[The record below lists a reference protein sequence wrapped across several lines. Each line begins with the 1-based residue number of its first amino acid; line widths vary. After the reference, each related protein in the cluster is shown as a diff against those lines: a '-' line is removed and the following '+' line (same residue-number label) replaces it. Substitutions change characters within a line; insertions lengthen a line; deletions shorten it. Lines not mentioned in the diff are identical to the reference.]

1 MSLIDR
7 GDYSIY
13 GVKKVK
19 SASSFIKMHAVKSA
33 KSRSVIMEAEAT
45 TLLKFIKG
53 NQKNQ
58 LVIPIYQRLYS
69 WEKEQCKE
77 LWDDII
83 KIGGNDKMDGHF
95 IGSILYVLDGITH
108 SDNALL
114 IIDGQQRLT
123 TITLLLTALRD
134 HLNDEDEFLE
144 KFSCQKIE
152 SDYLIN
158 SDKDGDKKFRLIL
171 SESDKDTL
179 LSLIDENRRK
189 PSEPS
194 SKIMENFKLF
204 EEWVSNT
211 NKLETIFKGLE
222 KLMIVWIALKKE
234 KNDPQL
240 IFESMNSKGIELTQ
254 TDLIRNY
261 IVMETEIEKQ
271 EGFYNKYW
279 RAMEEEFK
287 QNKKWF
293 DRFVRHY
300 LTIKTREI
308 PNINKVYVALKDYRQ
323 KEGIG
328 IEDLLKDLQKYCGYF
343 CQIVFKKEANKD
355 LNKALGFLVDLE
367 MDVIY
372 PLLLELYSD
381 YSDGVLSKADFIP
394 IIALIESYICRR
406 AVCGLG
412 TNSLNK
418 VFPSFTK
425 HIQKDEYFKSLK
437 AHFGYLT
444 EKQRFPNNDEFKKLF
459 ITIDFYHFKKRE
471 YFFERLENFER
482 KERVYTHEYTIEH
495 IMPQTLTE
503 DTKEWER
510 DLGENFKE
518 IHDKYLHTIGNL
530 TLTGYNSEYS
540 NKSFQEKR
548 DMEGGF
554 KDSPLRLNQG
564 LRDLKSFGEEE
575 IKKRANDL
583 ADLALKIWTYP
594 KLDAETLEKYKPK
607 KDKKEKK
614 VYDLNSYKF
623 GSHSRELFDI
633 LSKGIKALDEKIVE
647 NFNQDYISY
656 KFSKNFVDIVAQTK
670 DLKLYLNMPFY
681 ELQDEKNLARDM
693 TNKGHLGNGDIEVKL
708 ETKENI
714 PYCLGLIKQALEKQM
729 GGRNRQ

>member
-19 SASSFIKMHAVKSA
+19 SVSSFIKMHALKSA
-33 KSRSVIMEAEAT
+33 KSRSVIMEAKAMK
-45 TLLKFIKG
+45 LLDFIGKS
-53 NQKNQ
+53 QEKQ
-58 LVIPIYQRLYS
+58 LVIPIYQRVYS

-83 KIGGNDKMDGHF
+83 KVGGNDKMDGHF

-108 SDNALL
+108 SNNALL

-134 HLNDEDEFLE
+134 HWSDKHKE
-144 KFSCQKIE
+144 IE
-152 SDYLIN
+152 NHYLIN

-179 LSLIDENRRK
+179 LSLIDKDRRN

-194 SKIMENFKLF
+194 SKIVENFKLF
-204 EEWVSNT
+204 EEWVSKNT
-211 NKLETIFKGLE
+211 DKLETIFKGLE
-222 KLMIVWIALKKE
+222 KLMIVEIALE
-234 KNDPQL
+234 KGKDDPQL

-261 IVMETEIEKQ
+261 IIMETEIEKQ

-343 CQIVFKKEANKD
+343 CQIVFKKEADKD

-381 YSDGVLSKADFIP
+381 YSDGVLSKDDFRP
-394 IIALIESYICRR
+394 SIALIESYICRR

-437 AHFGYLT
+437 AHFGSLT
-444 EKQRFPNNDEFKKLF
+444 EKQRFPNNDEFKDRF
-459 ITIDFYHFKKRE
+459 ITIDFYKFKKNK
-471 YFFERLENFER
+471 YFFERLENFDT
-482 KERVYTHEYTIEH
+482 KEPINTKGLTIEH
-495 IMPQTLTE
+495 IMPKTLTE
-503 DTKEWER
+503 WEK

-530 TLTGYNSEYS
+530 TKTGYNTEYS

-548 DMEGGF
+548 GMEKGF
-554 KDSPLRLNQG
+554 KDSPLRLNRG

-614 VYDLNSYKF
+614 VYDLNSYNF

-633 LSKGIKALDEKIVE
+633 LRKGIKALDEKIVE

-656 KFSKNFVDIVAQTK
+656 KSSKNFVDIVVQTK
-670 DLKLYLNMPFY
+670 DLKLYLNMKFN

>member
-1 MSLIDR
+1 
-7 GDYSIY
+7 
-13 GVKKVK
+13 
-19 SASSFIKMHAVKSA
+19 
-33 KSRSVIMEAEAT
+33 MEANVT
-45 TLLKFIKG
+45 TLLKFIKD
-53 NQKNQ
+53 NQNNQ

-69 WEKEQCKE
+69 WEKEQCKQ

-83 KIGGNDKMDGHF
+83 KIGGDDKMDRHF
-95 IGSILYVLDGITH
+95 IGFILYVLDDITY
-108 SDNALL
+108 SNNTLL

-123 TITLLLTALRD
+123 TITLLLTALRN
-134 HLNDEDEFLE
+134 HLSDEYKFLE
-144 KFSCQKIE
+144 KFSRKEIE
-152 SDYLIN
+152 NDYLIN

-179 LSLIDENRRK
+179 LYLIDKDRRK

-194 SKIMENFKLF
+194 SKIVENFKFF
-204 EEWVSNT
+204 EEWIRKNT
-211 NKLETIFKGLE
+211 NQLETIFKGLE
-222 KLMIVWIALKKE
+222 KLMIVYIALE
-234 KNDPQL
+234 KGKDDPQL

-279 RAMEEEFK
+279 RAMEEEFE

-343 CQIVFKKEANKD
+343 CRIVFKKEADKD
-355 LNKALGFLVDLE
+355 DKLNKALGFLVDLE
-367 MDVIY
+367 MDVVY

-381 YSDGVLSKADFIP
+381 YNDGVLSKADFIP
-394 IIALIESYICRR
+394 IVALIESYICRR

-418 VFPSFTK
+418 VFLSFTK
-425 HIQKDEYFKSLK
+425 HIQKDEYFESLK
-437 AHFGYLT
+437 AHFGSLT
-444 EKQRFPNNDEFKKLF
+444 EKQRFPNNDEFKDCF
-459 ITIDFYHFKKRE
+459 ITIDFYKFKKRE
-471 YFFERLENFER
+471 YFFERLENLDR
-482 KERVYTHEYTIEH
+482 KERVYTHEYTTEH

-503 DTKEWER
+503 EWER

-530 TLTGYNSEYS
+530 TLTGYNHEYS
-540 NKSFQEKR
+540 NNSFQEKQG
-548 DMEGGF
+548 MEKGF

-564 LRDLKSFGEEE
+564 LRDLESFGEEE

-614 VYDLNSYKF
+614 VYDLSSYKF
-623 GSHSRELFDI
+623 SSHSRELFDI
-633 LSKGIKALDEKIVE
+633 LSKEIKALDERITE

-656 KFSKNFVDIVAQTK
+656 KFSKNFVDIIVQTK
-670 DLKLYLNMPFY
+670 DLKLYLNMKFN

-693 TNKGHLGNGDIEVKL
+693 TNKGHLGNGNIEVKL

-729 GGRNRQ
+729 GGRNKQ

>member
-1 MSLIDR
+1 
-7 GDYSIY
+7 
-13 GVKKVK
+13 
-19 SASSFIKMHAVKSA
+19 
-33 KSRSVIMEAEAT
+33 MEADVT
-45 TLLKFIKG
+45 TLLNFIKG

-69 WEKEQCKE
+69 WEKEQCKQ

-83 KIGGNDKMDGHF
+83 EIGGNDKMDGHF

-108 SDNALL
+108 SNNALL

-123 TITLLLTALRD
+123 TITLLLIALKN
-134 HLNDEDEFLE
+134 HLNDEVKRKE
-144 KFSCQKIE
+144 IE
-152 SDYLIN
+152 NHYLIN
-158 SDKDGDKKFRLIL
+158 SDEKGDKKFRLIL

-179 LSLIDENRRK
+179 LSLIDKDRRK

-194 SKIMENFKLF
+194 SKIVENFKLF

-211 NKLETIFKGLE
+211 DKLETIFKGLE
-222 KLMIVWIALKKE
+222 KLMVVEISLERGKD
-234 KNDPQL
+234 NPQL
-240 IFESMNSKGIELTQ
+240 IFESMNSTGKDLTQ

-261 IVMETEIEKQ
+261 ILMGLEPEKQ
-271 EGFYNKYW
+271 EIFYKKYW
-279 RAMEEEFK
+279 RAMEEDFK
-287 QNKKWF
+287 QDETLFNQ
-293 DRFVRHY
+293 FVRHY
-300 LTIKTREI
+300 LTIKTKI
-308 PNINKVYVALKDYRQ
+308 PNISKVYVALKDYRQ

-343 CQIVFKKEANKD
+343 CQIVFKKEADKD

-367 MDVIY
+367 MDVVY

-381 YSDGVLSKADFIP
+381 YSDGVLSKDDFTP
-394 IIALIESYICRR
+394 IIALIESYLCRR

-418 VFPSFTK
+418 VFPSFAR

-437 AHFGYLT
+437 VHFGYLT
-444 EKQRFPNNDEFKKLF
+444 EKQRFPNNDEFKNLF
-459 ITIDFYHFKKRE
+459 ITIDFYKFKKNK
-471 YFFERLENFER
+471 YFFERLENFDR
-482 KERVYTHEYTIEH
+482 KERVYTHECTIEH
-495 IMPQTLTE
+495 IMPQKLTE
-503 DTKEWER
+503 EWER
-510 DLGENFKE
+510 DLGENFQA

-530 TLTGYNSEYS
+530 TLTGYNPEYS

-548 DMEGGF
+548 DMEKGF

-564 LRDLKSFGEEE
+564 LRDLESFGEEE

-633 LSKGIKALDEKIVE
+633 LSKEIKALDERITE

-656 KFSKNFVDIVAQTK
+656 KFGKNFVDIVVQTK
-670 DLKLYLNMPFY
+670 DLKLYLNMEFN

>member
-1 MSLIDR
+1 
-7 GDYSIY
+7 
-13 GVKKVK
+13 
-19 SASSFIKMHAVKSA
+19 
-33 KSRSVIMEAEAT
+33 MEAKAT
-45 TLLKFIKG
+45 TLLEFMKE

-58 LVIPIYQRLYS
+58 FVIPIYQRLYS
-69 WEKEQCKE
+69 WEKEQCKQ

-83 KIGGNDKMDGHF
+83 KIGGNDKMGGHF
-95 IGSILYVLDGITH
+95 IGSILYVLDSITH
-108 SDNALL
+108 NNAVL

-134 HLNDEDEFLE
+134 HWSDKVER
-144 KFSCQKIE
+144 KKIE
-152 SDYLIN
+152 DHYLIN
-158 SDKDGDKKFRLIL
+158 SDKDGDEKFRLIL

-179 LSLIDENRRK
+179 LSLIDKDRRK

-194 SKIMENFKLF
+194 SKIVENFKLF

-211 NKLETIFKGLE
+211 DKLETIFKGLE
-222 KLMIVWIALKKE
+222 KLTIVWIALKKE
-234 KNDPQL
+234 KDDPQL
-240 IFESMNSKGIELTQ
+240 IFENMNSKGIELTQ
-254 TDLIRNY
+254 ADLIRNY
-261 IVMETEIEKQ
+261 IIMETEIEKQ
-271 EGFYNKYW
+271 EGFYNQYW
-279 RAMEEEFK
+279 RAMEEDFK
-287 QNKKWF
+287 QDKKLF

-300 LTIKTREI
+300 LTIKTRDI
-308 PNINKVYVALKDYRQ
+308 PKINKVYVALKDYRQ
-323 KEGIG
+323 KERIG

-343 CQIVFKKEANKD
+343 CQIVFKKEADKD

-381 YSDGVLSKADFIP
+381 YNDGVLSKADFRRS
-394 IIALIESYICRR
+394 IALIESYICRR

-437 AHFGYLT
+437 AHFGSLT
-444 EKQRFPNNDEFKKLF
+444 EKQRFPNNDEFKDCF
-459 ITIDFYHFKKRE
+459 ITIDFYRFKKRE
-471 YFFERLENFER
+471 YFFERLENSDG

-495 IMPQTLTE
+495 IMPQKLTE
-503 DTKEWER
+503 EWER
-510 DLGENFKE
+510 DLGENFQE
-518 IHDKYLHTIGNL
+518 IHNKYLHTIGNL

-540 NKSFQEKR
+540 NKSFKEKQG
-548 DMEGGF
+548 MEKGF
-554 KDSPLRLNQG
+554 KDSPLRLNQS
-564 LRDLKSFGEEE
+564 LRDLESFGEEE

-614 VYDLNSYKF
+614 VYDLSSYKF
-623 GSHSRELFDI
+623 GSHPRELFDI
-633 LSKGIKALDEKIVE
+633 LRKGIKALDEKIVE
-647 NFNQDYISY
+647 KFNKMCISY
-656 KFSKNFVDIVAQTK
+656 KFDTNFVSIVP
-670 DLKLYLNMPFY
+670 LKNGGLNLYLNMPFY
-681 ELQDEKNLARDM
+681 ELQDEKNLAKKA
-693 TNKGHLGNGDIEVKL
+693 KGNYGNGNIEVKL

>member
-1 MSLIDR
+1 MKAKAMKLLDFI
-7 GDYSIY
+7 G
-13 GVKKVK
+13 K
-19 SASSFIKMHAVKSA
+19 SQEK
-33 KSRSVIMEAEAT
+33 
-45 TLLKFIKG
+45 
-53 NQKNQ
+53 Q

-69 WEKEQCKE
+69 WEKEQCKQ

-95 IGSILYVLDGITH
+95 IGSIVFVHDGIYSTGH
-108 SDNALL
+108 NELL

-134 HLNDEDEFLE
+134 HWSDKRKEIEDH
-144 KFSCQKIE
+144 
-152 SDYLIN
+152 YLIN
-158 SDKDGDKKFRLIL
+158 SNKDGDKKFRLIL

-179 LSLIDENRRK
+179 LYLIDKDRRK
-189 PSEPS
+189 LSEPS
-194 SKIMENFKLF
+194 SKIVENFKLF

-211 NKLETIFKGLE
+211 DKETIFKGLE
-222 KLMIVWIALKKE
+222 KLMIVEIALE
-234 KNDPQL
+234 KGKDDPQL

-300 LTIKTREI
+300 LTIKTKEI

-328 IEDLLKDLQKYCGYF
+328 IEDLLKDLQKYCKYF
-343 CQIVFKKEANKD
+343 CRIVFKKEADKD

-381 YSDGVLSKADFIP
+381 YSDKVLLKDDFRRS
-394 IIALIESYICRR
+394 IALIESYICRR

-418 VFPSFTK
+418 VFPSFTRY
-425 HIQKDEYFKSLK
+425 IQKDEYFKSLE

-444 EKQRFPNNDEFKKLF
+444 NNQRFPNNDEFKDCF
-459 ITIDFYHFKKRE
+459 ITIDFYKFKKRE
-471 YFFERLENFER
+471 YFFERLENFDR
-482 KERVYTHEYTIEH
+482 KERVYTHEYTTEH
-495 IMPQTLTE
+495 IMPQTLTTE
-503 DTKEWER
+503 EWER
-510 DLGENFKE
+510 DLGENFQE

-530 TLTGYNSEYS
+530 TLTGYNTEYS

-548 DMEGGF
+548 GMEKGF
-554 KDSPLRLNQG
+554 KNSPLRLNQDLG
-564 LRDLKSFGEEE
+564 DLKSFGEEE
-575 IKKRANDL
+575 IKKRANVL

-614 VYDLNSYKF
+614 VYDLSSYKF

-633 LSKGIKALDEKIVE
+633 LSKEIKALDERITEK
-647 NFNQDYISY
+647 FNQVYISY
-656 KFSKNFVDIVAQTK
+656 KFSKNFVDIVVQTK
-670 DLKLYLNMPFY
+670 DLKLYLNMKFN

-693 TNKGHLGNGDIEVKL
+693 TNKHHSGNGGIEVKL

-729 GGRNRQ
+729 GGRNKQ

>member
-1 MSLIDR
+1 MKAD
-7 GDYSIY
+7 
-13 GVKKVK
+13 
-19 SASSFIKMHAVKSA
+19 
-33 KSRSVIMEAEAT
+33 AT
-45 TLLKFIKG
+45 PLLKFIKD

-58 LVIPIYQRLYS
+58 FVIPIYQRVYS
-69 WEKEQCKE
+69 WEKEQCKQ

-83 KIGGNDKMDGHF
+83 KIGGDDKMEGHF
-95 IGSILYVLDGITH
+95 IGSILYVLDGNTH
-108 SDNALL
+108 SSPLL

-123 TITLLLTALRD
+123 TITLLLIALRN
-134 HLNDEDEFLE
+134 HLSNEVKILE
-144 KFSCQKIE
+144 KFSRKKIE
-152 SDYLIN
+152 SYLIN

-179 LSLIDENRRK
+179 LSLIDKDRRK

-194 SKIMENFKLF
+194 LKIMENFKLF
-204 EEWVSNT
+204 EEWIRKNT
-211 NKLETIFKGLE
+211 DKLETIFKGLE

-234 KNDPQL
+234 KDDPQL

-261 IVMETEIEKQ
+261 IVMETEVEKQ
-271 EGFYNKYW
+271 EGFYNQYW
-279 RAMEEEFK
+279 RAMEEDFK
-287 QNKKWF
+287 QNETLF
-293 DRFVRHY
+293 NQFVRHY
-300 LTIKTREI
+300 LTIKIGKI
-308 PNINKVYVALKDYRQ
+308 PNEKRVYEAFKDYRQ

-328 IEDLLKDLQKYCGYF
+328 IEDLLKDLKKYCGYF
-343 CQIVFKKEANKD
+343 CQIAFKKEADKG
-355 LNKALGFLVDLE
+355 LNKALSFLVDLE
-367 MDVIY
+367 MDVVY

-381 YSDGVLSKADFIP
+381 YSDGVLSKQDFIP

-437 AHFGYLT
+437 AHFSYLT

-459 ITIDFYHFKKRE
+459 ITIDFYNFQKKK
-471 YFFERLENFER
+471 YFFERLENFDT
-482 KERVYTHEYTIEH
+482 KEPVNTKECTIEH

-503 DTKEWER
+503 EWKR
-510 DLGENFKE
+510 DLGGNFQA

-530 TLTGYNSEYS
+530 TLTGYNPKYS
-540 NKSFQEKR
+540 NKSFQEKQG
-548 DMEGGF
+548 MEKGF
-554 KDSPLRLNQG
+554 KDSPLSLNQS
-564 LRDLKSFGEEE
+564 LRDLESFGEKE

-594 KLDAETLEKYKPK
+594 NLDAETLEKYKPK
-607 KDKKEKK
+607 KDKEEKK
-614 VYDLNSYKF
+614 VYDLSSYNF

-633 LSKGIKALDEKIVE
+633 LSKEIKALDERITEK
-647 NFNQDYISY
+647 FNQEYISY
-656 KFSKNFVDIVAQTK
+656 MFDKNFVDIVVQEK
-670 DLKLYLNMPFY
+670 GLKLYLNMPFN

-708 ETKENI
+708 ETKESI
-714 PYCLGLIKQALEKQM
+714 PYCLGLIKQALEKQVD
-729 GGRNRQ
+729 GRNRQ

>member
-1 MSLIDR
+1 
-7 GDYSIY
+7 
-13 GVKKVK
+13 
-19 SASSFIKMHAVKSA
+19 
-33 KSRSVIMEAEAT
+33 MEANAT
-45 TLLKFIKG
+45 TLLNFIKD

-58 LVIPIYQRLYS
+58 LVIPIYQRVYS
-69 WEKEQCKE
+69 WEKEQCKQ

-83 KIGGNDKMDGHF
+83 KVGGDDKMDGHF

-134 HLNDEDEFLE
+134 HWSDKHKE
-144 KFSCQKIE
+144 IE
-152 SDYLIN
+152 NHYLIN

-179 LSLIDENRRK
+179 LSLIDKDRRK

-194 SKIMENFKLF
+194 LKIVENFKLF
-204 EEWVSNT
+204 EEWIRKNT

-222 KLMIVWIALKKE
+222 KLMIVEIALE
-234 KNDPQL
+234 KGKDDPQL
-240 IFESMNSKGIELTQ
+240 IFESMNSKGMELTQ

-261 IVMETEIEKQ
+261 IIMETEVEKQ

-279 RAMEEEFK
+279 RAMEEDFK
-287 QNKKWF
+287 QNKKLF

-300 LTIKTREI
+300 LTIKTGEI
-308 PNINKVYVALKDYRQ
+308 PNINKVYAALKDYRQ

-355 LNKALGFLVDLE
+355 LNKTLGFLVDLE

-381 YSDGVLSKADFIP
+381 YSDGVLSKDDFIP

-425 HIQKDEYFKSLK
+425 HIQKDEYFKSLE
-437 AHFGYLT
+437 AHFSDLT
-444 EKQRFPNNDEFKKLF
+444 EKQRFPNNDEFRNLF
-459 ITIDFYHFKKRE
+459 ITIDFYKFKKRE
-471 YFFERLENFER
+471 YFFERLENFDT
-482 KERVYTHEYTIEH
+482 KEPINTKGLTIEH
-495 IMPQTLTE
+495 IMPKTLTE
-503 DTKEWER
+503 WEK
-510 DLGENFKE
+510 DLGENFQE

-530 TLTGYNSEYS
+530 TKTGYNTEYS

-548 DMEGGF
+548 DMEKGF
-554 KDSPLRLNQG
+554 KDSPLRLNQS
-564 LRDLKSFGEEE
+564 LRNLKSFGEEE

-614 VYDLNSYKF
+614 VYDLSSYKF
-623 GSHSRELFDI
+623 GSHSRELFGI
-633 LSKGIKALDEKIVE
+633 LSKGIKAFDERITE

-656 KFSKNFVDIVAQTK
+656 KFSKNFVDIVVQTK
-670 DLKLYLNMPFY
+670 DLKLYLNMKFN
-681 ELQDEKNLARDM
+681 ELQDEKDLARDM

>member
-1 MSLIDR
+1 
-7 GDYSIY
+7 
-13 GVKKVK
+13 
-19 SASSFIKMHAVKSA
+19 
-33 KSRSVIMEAEAT
+33 MEAHAIP
-45 TLLKFIKG
+45 LLKFIKD

-58 LVIPIYQRLYS
+58 LVIPIYQRVYS
-69 WEKEQCKE
+69 WEKEQCKQ

-83 KIGGNDKMDGHF
+83 KIGGDDKMDGHF

-123 TITLLLTALRD
+123 TITLLLTALRN
-134 HLNDEDEFLE
+134 HLSDEVKRKE
-144 KFSCQKIE
+144 IE
-152 SDYLIN
+152 NHYLIN
-158 SDKDGDKKFRLIL
+158 SDKDSDKKFRLIL

-179 LSLIDENRRK
+179 LSLIDKDKRK

-204 EEWVSNT
+204 EEWIRKNT
-211 NKLETIFKGLE
+211 NQLETIFKGLE
-222 KLMIVWIALKKE
+222 KLMIVEIALE
-234 KNDPQL
+234 KGKDDPQL

-279 RAMEEEFK
+279 RAMEEEFEQSK
-287 QNKKWF
+287 REDLFNK
-293 DRFVRHY
+293 FVRHY

-308 PNINKVYVALKDYRQ
+308 PNINKVYVAFKDYQQR
-323 KEGIG
+323 EGIA

-343 CQIVFKKEANKD
+343 CQIVFKKEADKADKD
-355 LNKALGFLVDLE
+355 LNEALSFLVDLE
-367 MDVIY
+367 MDVVY
-372 PLLLELYSD
+372 PLLLELYRY
-381 YSDGVLSKADFIP
+381 YSDEVLSKDDFTP
-394 IIALIESYICRR
+394 IINLIESYIFRR

-425 HIQKDEYFKSLK
+425 HIQKFTKHIQKDEYFKSLK
-437 AHFGYLT
+437 AHFGSLT
-444 EKQRFPNNDEFKKLF
+444 EKQRFPNNDEFKDCF
-459 ITIDFYHFKKRE
+459 ITIDFYKFKKNR
-471 YFFERLENFER
+471 YFFERLENSKR
-482 KERVYTHEYTIEH
+482 RERVYTHEYTIEH
-495 IMPQTLTE
+495 IMPQKLTE
-503 DTKEWER
+503 EWKK
-510 DLGENFKE
+510 DLGENFQE
-518 IHDKYLHTIGNL
+518 IHNKYLHTIGNL
-530 TLTGYNSEYS
+530 TLTGYNSTYS
-540 NKSFQEKR
+540 NKSFKEKQG
-548 DMEGGF
+548 MEKGF
-554 KDSPLRLNQG
+554 KDSPLRLNQS
-564 LRDLKSFGEEE
+564 LRDLESFGEEE

-594 KLDAETLEKYKPK
+594 NLDAETLEKYKPK

-614 VYDLNSYKF
+614 VYDLSSYKF

-633 LSKGIKALDEKIVE
+633 LSKEIKALDERITE

-656 KFSKNFVDIVAQTK
+656 KFDKNFVDIVVQTK
-670 DLKLYLNMPFY
+670 DLKLYLNMKFN

-714 PYCLGLIKQALEKQM
+714 LYCLGLIKQALEKQM

>member
-1 MSLIDR
+1 MKAD
-7 GDYSIY
+7 
-13 GVKKVK
+13 
-19 SASSFIKMHAVKSA
+19 
-33 KSRSVIMEAEAT
+33 AT
-45 TLLKFIKG
+45 PLLKFIKD

-58 LVIPIYQRLYS
+58 LVIPIYQRVYS
-69 WEKEQCKE
+69 WEKEQCKQ

-83 KIGGNDKMDGHF
+83 KIGGNDKMDRHF
-95 IGSILYVLDGITH
+95 IGSILYVIHDAKYSNNT
-108 SDNALL
+108 LL

-123 TITLLLTALRD
+123 TITLLLTALRNHLSDEVKRKEIED
-134 HLNDEDEFLE
+134 H
-144 KFSCQKIE
+144 
-152 SDYLIN
+152 YLIN
-158 SDKDGDKKFRLIL
+158 SDKDSDKKFRLIL

-179 LSLIDENRRK
+179 LSLIDKDKRK

-204 EEWVSNT
+204 EEWIRKNT
-211 NKLETIFKGLE
+211 NQLETIFKGLE
-222 KLMIVWIALKKE
+222 KLMIVEIALE
-234 KNDPQL
+234 KGKDDPQL
-240 IFESMNSKGIELTQ
+240 IFESMNSKGMELAQ

-261 IVMETEIEKQ
+261 VVMETEIEKQ

-279 RAMEEEFK
+279 RAMEEDFK

-308 PNINKVYVALKDYRQ
+308 PNINKVYVAFKDYWQ

-343 CQIVFKKEANKD
+343 CRIVFKKEADKD

-406 AVCGLG
+406 AVCGIPPNG
-412 TNSLNK
+412 LNK
-418 VFPSFTK
+418 FFASFTK
-425 HIQKDEYFKSLK
+425 HIQKDEYFESLK
-437 AHFGYLT
+437 AYFGSLT
-444 EKQRFPNNDEFKKLF
+444 NNQRFPNNDEFKDCF
-459 ITIDFYHFKKRE
+459 ITIDFYKFKKRE
-471 YFFERLENFER
+471 YFFERLENFDR
-482 KERVYTHEYTIEH
+482 KERVYTHEYTTEH
-495 IMPQTLTE
+495 IMPQTLKE
-503 DTKEWER
+503 EWEK
-510 DLGENFKE
+510 DLGENFQA

-530 TLTGYNSEYS
+530 TLTGYNQKYS

-554 KDSPLRLNQG
+554 KDSPLRLNQS
-564 LRDLKSFGEEE
+564 LRDLESFGEEE

-594 KLDAETLEKYKPK
+594 NLNAETLEKYKPK

-633 LSKGIKALDEKIVE
+633 LSKEIKALDERITE

-656 KFSKNFVDIVAQTK
+656 KFSKNFVDIVVQTK
-670 DLKLYLNMPFY
+670 DLKLYLNIKFN

-693 TNKGHLGNGDIEVKL
+693 TNKGHLGNGNIEVKL

>member
-1 MSLIDR
+1 MRYNPLNQ
-7 GDYSIY
+7 
-13 GVKKVK
+13 GVLFMKADAMKLLDFIGK
-19 SASSFIKMHAVKSA
+19 SQEKQF
-33 KSRSVIMEAEAT
+33 
-45 TLLKFIKG
+45 
-53 NQKNQ
+53 
-58 LVIPIYQRLYS
+58 VIPIYQRVYS
-69 WEKEQCKE
+69 WEKEQCKQ
-77 LWDDII
+77 LWDDIV
-83 KIGGNDKMDGHF
+83 KTGGNDQIEGHF
-95 IGSILYVLDGITH
+95 IGSIVFVHDGIYTTSH
-108 SDNALL
+108 NELL

-123 TITLLLTALRD
+123 TITLLFIALRD

-144 KFSCQKIE
+144 KFSCQKIQNR
-152 SDYLIN
+152 YLIN
-158 SDKDGDKKFRLIL
+158 SDEKGNKKFRLIL
-171 SESDKDTL
+171 SESDRDTL

-194 SKIMENFKLF
+194 LKIMENFKLF
-204 EEWVSNT
+204 EEWIRKNT
-211 NKLETIFKGLE
+211 DKLETIFKGLD
-222 KLMIVWIALKKE
+222 KLMVVEISLERGKD
-234 KNDPQL
+234 NPQL
-240 IFESMNSKGIELTQ
+240 IFESMNSTGKDLTQ

-261 IVMETEIEKQ
+261 IIMETEIEKQ
-271 EGFYNKYW
+271 EDFYNQYW
-279 RAMEEEFK
+279 RAMEEDFK
-287 QNKKWF
+287 QNETLF
-293 DRFVRHY
+293 NQFVRHY

-308 PNINKVYVALKDYRQ
+308 PNINKVYEAFKRYQQER
-323 KEGIG
+323 G
-328 IEDLLKDLQKYCGYF
+328 IETEVLLQDLQKYCRFF
-343 CQIVFKKEANKD
+343 CQIVFKKEADKD
-355 LNKALGFLVDLE
+355 LNKALSFLVDLE

-381 YSDGVLSKADFIP
+381 YKDGVLSKQDFIP
-394 IIALIESYICRR
+394 IIYLIESYICRR

-425 HIQKDEYFKSLK
+425 KINKDQYLESIK

-459 ITIDFYHFKKRE
+459 ITIDFYSFKKKE

-503 DTKEWER
+503 EWER
-510 DLGENFKE
+510 DLGENFQA

-530 TLTGYNSEYS
+530 TKTGYNTEYS
-540 NKSFQEKR
+540 NRSFQEKQG
-548 DMEGGF
+548 MEKGF
-554 KDSPLRLNQG
+554 KDSPLRLNQS
-564 LRDLKSFGEEE
+564 LKDLESFGEKE
-575 IKKRANDL
+575 IEKRANDL
-583 ADLALKIWTYP
+583 ADWALKIWTYP

-607 KDKKEKK
+607 KEKK
-614 VYDLNSYKF
+614 VYDLSSYKF

-633 LSKGIKALDEKIVE
+633 LSKEIKALDERIAEK
-647 NFNQDYISY
+647 FNQEYISY
-656 KFSKNFVDIVAQTK
+656 MFDKNFVDIVVQDK
-670 DLKLYLNMPFY
+670 GLKLYLNMKFN

>member
-1 MSLIDR
+1 MKADS
-7 GDYSIY
+7 
-13 GVKKVK
+13 
-19 SASSFIKMHAVKSA
+19 
-33 KSRSVIMEAEAT
+33 T
-45 TLLKFIKG
+45 TLLNFIKD

-58 LVIPIYQRLYS
+58 LVIPIYQRVYS
-69 WEKEQCKE
+69 WEKEQCKQ

-83 KIGGNDKMDGHF
+83 KIGGDDKMDGHF

-108 SDNALL
+108 SNNALL

-134 HLNDEDEFLE
+134 HLIDEVKRKE
-144 KFSCQKIE
+144 IE
-152 SDYLIN
+152 DHYLIN

-179 LSLIDENRRK
+179 LSLIDKDKRK

-194 SKIMENFKLF
+194 SKIVENFKLF
-204 EEWVSNT
+204 EEWISKNT
-211 NKLETIFKGLE
+211 DKLETIFKGLE
-222 KLMIVWIALKKE
+222 KLMIVYIALKKGKDE
-234 KNDPQL
+234 PQL
-240 IFESMNSKGIELTQ
+240 IFESMNSKGMELAQ

-261 IVMETEIEKQ
+261 ILMGLEPEKQ
-271 EGFYNKYW
+271 KIFYNKYW
-279 RAMEEEFK
+279 RAMEEKFE
-287 QNKKWF
+287 QNKKLF

-308 PNINKVYVALKDYRQ
+308 PNISKVYVALKDYRQ

-343 CQIVFKKEANKD
+343 CQIAFKKEDDKE
-355 LNKALGFLVDLE
+355 LNNALSFLVDLE

-381 YSDGVLSKADFIP
+381 YKDRVLSKDDFKHS
-394 IIALIESYICRR
+394 IALIESYICRR
-406 AVCGLG
+406 AVCELG

-425 HIQKDEYFKSLK
+425 HIQKDEYFKSLE
-437 AHFGYLT
+437 AHFVYLT
-444 EKQRFPNNDEFKKLF
+444 NNQRFPNNDEFKDCF
-459 ITIDFYHFKKRE
+459 ITIDFYKFQKKE
-471 YFFERLENFER
+471 YFFKRLEIFDT
-482 KERVYTHEYTIEH
+482 KEPVNTQKCTIEH
-495 IMPQTLTE
+495 IMSQTLTAE
-503 DTKEWER
+503 EWKK
-510 DLGENFKE
+510 DLGENFQE
-518 IHDKYLHTIGNL
+518 IHNKYLHTIGNL
-530 TLTGYNSEYS
+530 TLTGYNQEYS

-548 DMEGGF
+548 DMEKGF
-554 KDSPLRLNQG
+554 KQSPLRLNQS

-607 KDKKEKK
+607 KDKEKK
-614 VYDLNSYKF
+614 VYDLSSYKF
-623 GSHSRELFDI
+623 SPHSRELFDI
-633 LSKGIKALDEKIVE
+633 LSKEIKALDERITEK
-647 NFNQDYISY
+647 FNQEYISCM
-656 KFSKNFVDIVAQTK
+656 FDKNFVDIVVQTK
-670 DLKLYLNMPFY
+670 DLKLYLNMPFN

-693 TNKGHLGNGDIEVKL
+693 TNKGHLGNGDVEVKL

-729 GGRNRQ
+729 GGKNRQ

>member
-1 MSLIDR
+1 MD
-7 GDYSIY
+7 
-13 GVKKVK
+13 
-19 SASSFIKMHAVKSA
+19 
-33 KSRSVIMEAEAT
+33 AEAT
-45 TLLKFIKG
+45 TLLEFFKQTQT
-53 NQKNQ
+53 NQF
-58 LVIPIYQRLYS
+58 VIPIYQRLYS
-69 WEKEQCKE
+69 WKKEQCE
-77 LWDDII
+77 QLWDDII
-83 KIGGNDKMDGHF
+83 KIGGNDKANGHF

-123 TITLLLTALRD
+123 TITLLFIALRN
-134 HLNDEDEFLE
+134 HLSDEVKRKE
-144 KFSCQKIE
+144 IE
-152 SDYLIN
+152 SYLIN
-158 SDKDGDKKFRLIL
+158 SKKDGDKKFRLIL

-179 LSLIDENRRK
+179 LSLIDKNKRK

-194 SKIMENFKLF
+194 VKIVENFELF
-204 EEWVSNT
+204 KKWINENT
-211 NKLETIFKGLE
+211 DKLETIFKGLE
-222 KLMIVWIALKKE
+222 KLMIVWIALE
-234 KNDPQL
+234 KGKDDPQL
-240 IFESMNSKGIELTQ
+240 IFESMNSKGMELVQ

-261 IVMETEIEKQ
+261 IIMETEVEKQ

-279 RAMEEEFK
+279 RAMEEDFK
-287 QNKKWF
+287 QNEKQDKKLF

-308 PNINKVYVALKDYRQ
+308 PNISKIYVALKDYRQ
-323 KEGIG
+323 KKGIG

-343 CQIVFKKEANKD
+343 CQIVFKKFKKEADKD
-355 LNKALGFLVDLE
+355 LNKALGFLVDLD
-367 MDVIY
+367 MDVVY

-381 YSDGVLSKADFIP
+381 YSDRVLSEDDFKHSID
-394 IIALIESYICRR
+394 LIESYICRR

-437 AHFGYLT
+437 AHFGSLT
-444 EKQRFPNNDEFKKLF
+444 EKQRFPNNDEFKDRF
-459 ITIDFYHFKKRE
+459 ITIDFYRFKKNI
-471 YFFERLENFER
+471 YFFERLENFDR

-495 IMPQTLTE
+495 IMPKKLTE
-503 DTKEWER
+503 EWER
-510 DLGENFKE
+510 DLGENFQE
-518 IHDKYLHTIGNL
+518 IHNKYLHTIGNL
-530 TLTGYNSEYS
+530 TLTGYNPEYG
-540 NKSFQEKR
+540 NKFFQEKQG
-548 DMEGGF
+548 MEKGF
-554 KDSPLRLNQG
+554 KDSPLRLNQS
-564 LRDLKSFGEEE
+564 LRKNLESFGEEE

-594 KLDAETLEKYKPK
+594 NLDAETLEKYKPK

-623 GSHSRELFDI
+623 SSHSRELFDI
-633 LSKGIKALDEKIVE
+633 LSKEIKALDEKIVE

-656 KFSKNFVDIVAQTK
+656 KFSKNFVDIVVQTEN
-670 DLKLYLNMPFY
+670 LKLYLNMKFN

>member
-1 MSLIDR
+1 MKADAIKLLDFI
-7 GDYSIY
+7 G
-13 GVKKVK
+13 K
-19 SASSFIKMHAVKSA
+19 SQEKQF
-33 KSRSVIMEAEAT
+33 
-45 TLLKFIKG
+45 
-53 NQKNQ
+53 
-58 LVIPIYQRLYS
+58 VIPIYQRVYS
-69 WEKEQCKE
+69 WEKEQCKR
-77 LWDDII
+77 LWDDIT
-83 KIGGNDKMDGHF
+83 KIGGDDKMDGHF
-95 IGSILYVLDGITH
+95 IGSILYVLDSITH
-108 SDNALL
+108 SNNALL

-144 KFSCQKIE
+144 KFSCQKIQNR
-152 SDYLIN
+152 YLIN
-158 SDKDGDKKFRLIL
+158 SDEKDDKRFKFIL
-171 SESDKDTL
+171 SEPDRDTL

-204 EEWVSNT
+204 EEWIRKNT
-211 NKLETIFKGLE
+211 NQLETIFKGLDR
-222 KLMIVWIALKKE
+222 LMVVKISLKRDKD
-234 KNDPQL
+234 NPQL
-240 IFESMNSKGIELTQ
+240 IFESMNSKGMELTQ

-271 EGFYNKYW
+271 ESFYNKYW
-279 RAMEEEFK
+279 RAMEEDFK
-287 QNKKWF
+287 QNETLF

-308 PNINKVYVALKDYRQ
+308 PNINKVYVAFKRYQQER
-323 KEGIG
+323 G
-328 IEDLLKDLQKYCGYF
+328 IETEVLLQDLQKYCGYF
-343 CQIVFKKEANKD
+343 CQIVFKKEADKD

-381 YSDGVLSKADFIP
+381 YSDRVLSKADFIP

-437 AHFGYLT
+437 AHFGSLT
-444 EKQRFPNNDEFKKLF
+444 EKQRFPKNDEFKNLF
-459 ITIDFYHFKKRE
+459 ITIDFYHFKKNE
-471 YFFERLENFER
+471 YFFERLENFDR
-482 KERVYTHEYTIEH
+482 KERVYTHEYTKEH
-495 IMPQTLTE
+495 IMSQKLTE
-503 DTKEWER
+503 EWEK
-510 DLGENFKE
+510 DLGENFQE

-530 TLTGYNSEYS
+530 TLTGYNPEYS
-540 NKSFQEKR
+540 NKSFQEKQG
-548 DMEGGF
+548 MEKGF
-554 KDSPLRLNQG
+554 KDSPLRLNQS
-564 LRDLKSFGEEE
+564 LRDLESFGEEE

-607 KDKKEKK
+607 KDKKENK
-614 VYDLNSYKF
+614 VYDLSSYKF

-633 LSKGIKALDEKIVE
+633 LNKEIKALDERITE

-656 KFSKNFVDIVAQTK
+656 KFSKNFVDIVVQTK
-670 DLKLYLNMPFY
+670 DLKLYLNMKFN

>member
-1 MSLIDR
+1 
-7 GDYSIY
+7 
-13 GVKKVK
+13 
-19 SASSFIKMHAVKSA
+19 
-33 KSRSVIMEAEAT
+33 MEADKN

-69 WEKEQCKE
+69 WEKEQCKQ

-95 IGSILYVLDGITH
+95 IGSILYVLDRITH
-108 SDNALL
+108 SNNALF

-123 TITLLLTALRD
+123 TITLLLIALRNHWSD
-134 HLNDEDEFLE
+134 KRKEIEDN
-144 KFSCQKIE
+144 
-152 SDYLIN
+152 YLIN

-171 SESDKDTL
+171 SEPDKDTL
-179 LSLIDENRRK
+179 LYLIDKDKRK

-194 SKIMENFKLF
+194 SKIVENFKLF
-204 EEWVSNT
+204 EEWIRKNT
-211 NKLETIFKGLE
+211 GKLETIFKGLE
-222 KLMIVWIALKKE
+222 KLMIVYIALKKE
-234 KNDPQL
+234 KYDPQL
-240 IFESMNSKGIELTQ
+240 IFESMNSKGMELAQ

-261 IVMETEIEKQ
+261 ILMGLEPEKQ
-271 EGFYNKYW
+271 EIFYKKYW
-279 RAMEEEFK
+279 RAMEEDFK
-287 QNKKWF
+287 QNETLF
-293 DRFVRHY
+293 NQFVRHY
-300 LTIKTREI
+300 LTIKTRDI
-308 PNINKVYVALKDYRQ
+308 PKINKVYVALKDYRQ

-343 CQIVFKKEANKD
+343 CQIVFKKEADKD

-437 AHFGYLT
+437 AYFGSLT
-444 EKQRFPNNDEFKKLF
+444 EKQRFPNNDEFKNLF
-459 ITIDFYHFKKRE
+459 ITIDFYKFKKNM
-471 YFFERLENFER
+471 YFFKRLENFDT
-482 KERVYTHEYTIEH
+482 KEPVNTQECTIEH
-495 IMPQTLTE
+495 IMPKKPME
-503 DTKEWER
+503 GWER
-510 DLGENFKE
+510 DLGENFQE
-518 IHDKYLHTIGNL
+518 IHNKYLHTIGNL
-530 TLTGYNSEYS
+530 TLTGYNNEYS
-540 NKSFQEKR
+540 NKSFQGKQGMEK
-548 DMEGGF
+548 GY

-564 LRDLKSFGEEE
+564 LRDLESFGEEE

-607 KDKKEKK
+607 KDKKEKE
-614 VYDLNSYKF
+614 VYDLSSYKF
-623 GSHSRELFDI
+623 SSHSRELFDI
-633 LSKGIKALDEKIVE
+633 LSKGIKALDERITE

-656 KFSKNFVDIVAQTK
+656 RFSKNFVDIVVQNK
-670 DLKLYLNMPFY
+670 DLKLYLNMKFN

>member
-1 MSLIDR
+1 
-7 GDYSIY
+7 
-13 GVKKVK
+13 
-19 SASSFIKMHAVKSA
+19 
-33 KSRSVIMEAEAT
+33 MEADAT
-45 TLLKFIKG
+45 TLLNFIKD

-69 WEKEQCKE
+69 WEKEQCKQ
-77 LWDDII
+77 LWDDIV
-83 KIGGNDKMDGHF
+83 KTGGSDQIEGHF
-95 IGSILYVLDGITH
+95 IGSILYVLDRITH
-108 SDNALL
+108 SNNVLF
-114 IIDGQQRLT
+114 IIDGQQRLA
-123 TITLLLTALRD
+123 TIMLLLTALRD
-134 HLNDEDEFLE
+134 HWSDKREEIEDH
-144 KFSCQKIE
+144 
-152 SDYLIN
+152 YLIN

-171 SESDKDTL
+171 SDSDKDTL
-179 LSLIDENRRK
+179 FSLIDKNRRE

-194 SKIMENFKLF
+194 SKIVENFKLF

-222 KLMIVWIALKKE
+222 KLVIVYIALE
-234 KNDPQL
+234 KGKYDSQL
-240 IFESMNSKGIELTQ
+240 IFESMNLKGIELTQ

-261 IVMETEIEKQ
+261 IVMETEVEKR

-279 RAMEEEFK
+279 RTMEEEFK
-287 QNKKWF
+287 QNKKLF

-300 LTIKTREI
+300 LTIKTRV
-308 PNINKVYVALKDYRQ
+308 PNINKVYVALKRYQQER
-323 KEGIG
+323 G
-328 IEDLLKDLQKYCGYF
+328 IETEVLLQDLQKYCGYF
-343 CQIVFKKEANKD
+343 CRIVFKKEADKD

-425 HIQKDEYFKSLK
+425 HIQKDEYFKSLE
-437 AHFGYLT
+437 AHFGFLT
-444 EKQRFPNNDEFKKLF
+444 EKQRFPNNDEFKNSF
-459 ITIDFYHFKKRE
+459 ITIDFYKFQKRE
-471 YFFERLENFER
+471 YFFERLENFDR

-495 IMPQTLTE
+495 IMPKTLTE
-503 DTKEWER
+503 EWER
-510 DLGENFKE
+510 DLGENFQE
-518 IHDKYLHTIGNL
+518 IHNKYLHTIGNL
-530 TLTGYNSEYS
+530 TLTGYNSTYK
-540 NKSFQEKR
+540 NKSFQEKQG
-548 DMEGGF
+548 MEKGF
-554 KDSPLRLNQG
+554 KDSPLRLNQS
-564 LRDLKSFGEEE
+564 LRDLESFGEEE

-583 ADLALKIWTYP
+583 AHLALKIWTYP
-594 KLDAETLEKYKPK
+594 NLDAETLEKYKPK
-607 KDKKEKK
+607 KEKKEKK

-623 GSHSRELFDI
+623 SPHSRELFDI
-633 LSKGIKALDEKIVE
+633 LSKEIKALDERITESFMKA
-647 NFNQDYISY
+647 YIAY
-656 KFSKNFVDIVAQTK
+656 KFKTNFVDIVVQTK
-670 DLKLYLNMPFY
+670 DLKLYLNMKFN

-729 GGRNRQ
+729 GGRNKQ

>member
-1 MSLIDR
+1 
-7 GDYSIY
+7 
-13 GVKKVK
+13 
-19 SASSFIKMHAVKSA
+19 
-33 KSRSVIMEAEAT
+33 MEADAT
-45 TLLKFIKG
+45 TLLKFMKD

-58 LVIPIYQRLYS
+58 LVIPIYQRVYS
-69 WEKEQCKE
+69 WEKEQCKQ

-83 KIGGNDKMDGHF
+83 KIGRDDKMNGHF
-95 IGSILYVLDGITH
+95 IGSILFVINDKTSYSNNVLF
-108 SDNALL
+108 

-134 HLNDEDEFLE
+134 HLSDEVKRKE
-144 KFSCQKIE
+144 IE
-152 SDYLIN
+152 NHYLIN

-171 SESDKDTL
+171 SDSDKDTL
-179 LSLIDENRRK
+179 LYLIDKDRRK
-189 PSEPS
+189 PSDPS
-194 SKIMENFKLF
+194 LKIVENFKLF

-211 NKLETIFKGLE
+211 NELETIFKGLE
-222 KLMIVWIALKKE
+222 KLTIVWISLGKKD
-234 KNDPQL
+234 DPQL
-240 IFESMNSKGIELTQ
+240 VFESMNSKGIELTQ

-271 EGFYNKYW
+271 ESFYNKYW
-279 RAMEEEFK
+279 RAMEEDFK

-323 KEGIG
+323 KEEIE
-328 IEDLLKDLQKYCGYF
+328 IEDLLEDLQKYCGYF
-343 CQIVFKKEANKD
+343 CRIAFKKEADKD

-381 YSDGVLSKADFIP
+381 YSDGVLSKDDFIP

-437 AHFGYLT
+437 AHFVCLT
-444 EKQRFPNNDEFKKLF
+444 EKQRFPNNDDFKDCF
-459 ITIDFYHFKKRE
+459 ITIDFYHFQKRE
-471 YFFERLENFER
+471 YFLEKLENFDR
-482 KERVYTHEYTIEH
+482 KERVYTHEYTKEH
-495 IMPQTLTE
+495 IMPQHLTE
-503 DTKEWER
+503 EWER
-510 DLGENFKE
+510 DLGENFQE
-518 IHDKYLHTIGNL
+518 IHNKYLHTIGNL
-530 TLTGYNSEYS
+530 TLTGYNPEYS
-540 NKSFQEKR
+540 NKSFKEKQG
-548 DMEGGF
+548 MEKGF
-554 KDSPLRLNQG
+554 KDSPLRLNQS
-564 LRDLKSFGEEE
+564 LRDLESFGEEE

-594 KLDAETLEKYKPK
+594 NLNAETLEKYKPK

-614 VYDLNSYKF
+614 VYDLSSYKF
-623 GSHSRELFDI
+623 SSHSRELFDI
-633 LSKGIKALDEKIVE
+633 LSKEIKALDKRITE

-656 KFSKNFVDIVAQTK
+656 KFGKNFVDIVVQNK
-670 DLKLYLNMPFY
+670 DLKLYLNMKFN

-714 PYCLGLIKQALEKQM
+714 LYCLGLIKQALEKQM